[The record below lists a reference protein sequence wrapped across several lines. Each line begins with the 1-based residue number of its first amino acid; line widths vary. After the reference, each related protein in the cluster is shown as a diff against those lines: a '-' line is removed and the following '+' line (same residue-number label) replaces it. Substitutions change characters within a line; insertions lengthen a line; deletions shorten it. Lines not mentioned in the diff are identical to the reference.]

1 MKKLDIIRFLLFP
14 LIPMYRTVIGIRNYL
29 FDKEILKSKK
39 VNSKIVSV
47 GNLTVGGSGKTPTS
61 IYVIKLLKETGKK
74 IAVLSRGYG
83 RNSKGFRLVSDGNNI
98 LTKVEECGDE
108 IFQTAKETKVVAAVC
123 EDRVKGANKILKDYK
138 VDVIVLDDAYQH
150 RWIYR
155 DIDIL
160 VVEQRFIHATKTLRQ
175 RLLPTGNLREPFEE
189 IKRADAVIINRKF
202 TEKAELPELLKHHFN
217 NKRIFHAS
225 YSVIGFIDVKT
236 NEFYKKEDF
245 SGQHSLVVSGI
256 ANPFSFLNALR
267 QSNVNTENKI
277 IFRDH
282 KEYRIQEIQRIRK
295 EFYAS
300 NTHSVITT
308 EKDAVKLVKFTKDF
322 DDIDI
327 FYLKIELK
335 IDEENEFK
343 NFVYEKLGIN

>member
-1 MKKLDIIRFLLFP
+1 MKKLDIIRFILFP
-14 LIPMYRTVIGIRNYL
+14 LIPVYKMVIGIRNYL
-29 FDKEILKSKK
+29 FDKKILKTKK

-61 IYVIKLLKETGKK
+61 IYILKLLKQTGKN

-83 RNSKGFRLVSDGNNI
+83 RKSKGFMLVSDGNNI
-98 LTKVEECGDE
+98 LTNVEECGDE
-108 IFQTAKETKVVAAVC
+108 IYQTAKEAEVIAAVC
-123 EDRVKGANKILKDYK
+123 EDRVKGANKLLKNYP

-150 RWIYR
+150 RWLYR
-155 DIDIL
+155 DIDFL
-160 VVEQRFIHATKTLRQ
+160 VIEQRFLHATKSMRQ
-175 RLLPTGNLREPFEE
+175 KLLPTGNLREPFEQ

-202 TEKAELPELLKHHFN
+202 TDKAELPELLKHHFV
-217 NKRIFHAS
+217 NKKIFHAY

-236 NEFYKKEDF
+236 NEFYKKEEF

-277 IFRDH
+277 LFRDH
-282 KEYRIQEIQRIRK
+282 KEYRMKEIQRIRR
-295 EFYAS
+295 EFYVS

-335 IDEENEFK
+335 VDEEEEFK
-343 NFVYEKLGIN
+343 KFLHEKLELN